1 MAVRQR
7 GNLWQV
13 DIRLPDH
20 GRLRPTFETE
30 GAAKDWEREARHA
43 AKYGRP
49 LPEHKSVATQGGG
62 RITNIGQLVPEVEK
76 DWQADGAAAF
86 KDLSRNLRCF
96 VDWFGEKRHP
106 AEIDEATLDQFANYL
121 RTEKEN
127 LGSTINRKMSA
138 VRVLLK
144 KAKRYKMISSLPEFV
159 KLSETKGSLNFLT
172 FGEEEPIL
180 KKLDHLGYDAIHDLV
195 CFLLDT
201 GCRINEAL
209 KLDWKTVR
217 GDRVTFENRKNGQFG
232 TVPLTKR
239 AVKALANR
247 KKYGKHPDRP
257 FGDINYNGARGVLRQ
272 VYDQLGGDFAK
283 ITQPFHVYRHSC
295 ASRLAIKNVNAK
307 RIMEWMDHSSIVVTQ
322 RYMKLAVSDLDEAR
336 NALEAA

>member
-1 MAVRQR
+1 M
-7 GNLWQV
+7 
-13 DIRLPDH
+13 
-20 GRLRPTFETE
+20 
-30 GAAKDWEREARHA
+30 
-43 AKYGRP
+43 
-49 LPEHKSVATQGGG
+49 
-62 RITNIGQLVPEVEK
+62 NIGQLVPEVEN
-76 DWQADGAAAF
+76 DWQAAGAKAY

-96 VDWFGEKRHP
+96 MDWFGAKRHP
-106 AEIDEATLDQFANYL
+106 SEVDEVVLDKYANYL
-121 RTEKEN
+121 LTEKGN
-127 LGSTINRKMSA
+127 LGSTVNRKMAA
-138 VRVLLK
+138 VRVLMK
-144 KAKRYKMISSLPEFV
+144 KAKRYKMVSDIPMFS
-159 KLSETKGSLNFLT
+159 KLSEKKGSLNFLN
-172 FGEEEPIL
+172 FGEEDPIL
-180 KKLDHLGYDAIHDLV
+180 RSLTHQGYDAIHDLV

-239 AVKALANR
+239 AIEALARR
-247 KKYGKHPDRP
+247 KIHSTDPDRP
-257 FGDINYNGARGVLRQ
+257 FGDINYNGARGVLRR
-272 VYDQLGGDFAK
+272 VYTDLGGDFAK